1 VASSSALDKMM
12 LTHIGVI
19 NQSGSV
25 V

>member
-1 VASSSALDKMM
+1 MASSSVLDNLM